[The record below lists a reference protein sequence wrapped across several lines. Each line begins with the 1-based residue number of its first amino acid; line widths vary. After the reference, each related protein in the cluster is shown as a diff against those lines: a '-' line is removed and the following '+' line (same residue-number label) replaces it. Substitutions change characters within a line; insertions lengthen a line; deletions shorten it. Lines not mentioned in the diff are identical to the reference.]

1 MPCQAIPA
9 CLGYLL
15 CDNVFTQV
23 RGFAHATGRGI
34 VSQSVQW
41 APINKVV
48 AAGIALSSSNGL
60 NAVLQTLVD
69 TARDISGARYAALG
83 VLDATG
89 SSLAQFLT
97 SGVPDGVSESIG
109 TCPIG
114 RGLLG
119 VLIKDPRPLRLGD
132 VQHHPMA
139 SGLPDGHPP
148 INSLLGVP
156 IIARAR
162 VFGNLYVAEKIDDL
176 EFTEDDLS
184 LLKMLAALAAAA
196 IENAQLREERDR
208 FFAAASHE
216 LGNAVAGVRL
226 WAEHLQDMTKE
237 APSNWLTGL
246 DRIKKGAD
254 GAHKLID
261 DLLSL
266 ARIREGRLTLV
277 PWPVDVSVVM
287 LESAEQYRPE
297 IERAGLQ
304 LDTSAVERDVV
315 IQADSARV
323 RQIFVNLIS
332 NALKFT
338 SPGTTISLGV
348 QRSGNEVVSFVA
360 DQGPGIAAVDAER
373 IFHPY
378 EQVSGV
384 ARGRGAGLGLPL
396 SRQLARLMGGNLV
409 LDRREGPGARFVLSL
424 PVTDIHRPK

>member
-1 MPCQAIPA
+1 M
-9 CLGYLL
+9 
-15 CDNVFTQV
+15 FTLA
-23 RGFAHATGRGI
+23 RSFARPTPRGI

-48 AAGIALSSSNGL
+48 AAGVALSSSHGL
-60 NAVLQTLVD
+60 SSVLQTLVD

-83 VLDATG
+83 VLDPTG
-89 SSLAQFLT
+89 DHLAQFLT
-97 SGVPDGVSESIG
+97 SGVPDDVSERVG

-114 RGLLG
+114 RGLLS
-119 VLIKDPRPLRLGD
+119 VLIRDPRPIRLQD
-132 VQHHPMA
+132 VHHHPL
-139 SGLPDGHPP
+139 SGGLPAGHPD

-156 IIARAR
+156 IMARAR
-162 VFGNLYVAEKIDDL
+162 VFGNLYVAEKSDDI
-176 EFTEDDLS
+176 EFSEEDLD

-226 WAEHLQDMTKE
+226 WAEHLQEMSKDAPANWTK
-237 APSNWLTGL
+237 GL
-246 DRIKKGAD
+246 ERIQKGAD

-277 PWPVDVSVVM
+277 PWPVDLSVVM
-287 LESAEQYRPE
+287 LEGAEQYRPE
-297 IERAGLQ
+297 IEKAGLQ
-304 LDTSAVERDVV
+304 IDTSDVERDLV
-315 IQADSARV
+315 IKTDSARL
-323 RQIFVNLIS
+323 RQIFVNLLS

-338 SPGTTISLGV
+338 NPGTTISLGARR
-348 QRSGNEVVSFVA
+348 QGDKIIAYVA
-360 DQGPGIAAVDAER
+360 DQGPGIAAVDTER
-373 IFHPY
+373 IFRPY

-396 SRQLARLMGGNLV
+396 SRQLARLMGGDLV
-409 LDRREGPGARFVLSL
+409 VESAVGAGARFVLTL
-424 PVTDIHRPK
+424 PA